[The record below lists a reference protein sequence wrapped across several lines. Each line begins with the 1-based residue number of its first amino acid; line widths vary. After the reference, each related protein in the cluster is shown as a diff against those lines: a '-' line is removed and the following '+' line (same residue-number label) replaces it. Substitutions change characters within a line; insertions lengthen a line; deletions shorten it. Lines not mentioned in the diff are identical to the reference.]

1 MRTLSKR
8 LPQIDAGEIS
18 SAFRFLPVAAVV
30 DDDDDDDDD
39 DKPVWLLPLSPSLTT
54 LPSVVSMRIG
64 VKDEDVAAAGTSES
78 QVRVRARKM

>member
-30 DDDDDDDDD
+30 DDDDDDD